1 MSVEPCPNCGST
13 EKTPEGACAKC
24 GLGPDVAAPVMMQI
38 YVITGAIFMSMLIY
52 AGIAVMVTQSVVSK
66 AVGDGAGFVPETV
79 VGLGA
84 VAMVASVF
92 ASLAAVK
99 QNGPRAIVRG
109 VILAAVLAEVPAI
122 CSLAAT
128 VLTGKLVW
136 MAWGMGFALMA
147 FLALAFQM
155 PAIAFRIAEWA
166 KGQQGS

>member
-1 MSVEPCPNCGST
+1 
-13 EKTPEGACAKC
+13 
-24 GLGPDVAAPVMMQI
+24 
-38 YVITGAIFMSMLIY
+38 MSMLVY

-66 AVGDGAGFVPETV
+66 AVDDGAGFVPETV

-99 QNGPRAIVRG
+99 QHGPRAIVRG

-128 VLTGKLVW
+128 VLTGKLGDQLVRTFVA
-136 MAWGMGFALMA
+136 MKRFEVER
-147 FLALAFQM
+147 FQE
-155 PAIAFRIAEWA
+155 AVGELDVEVVSEWEIEEYA
-166 KGQQGS
+166 SHL